1 MANFAFGGT
10 AEVALP
16 ALAHASYGAAG
27 YGALIAA
34 LSLGALAGT
43 LVAARATGLR
53 KPAVVAFCVYLAAGI
68 AICFV
73 PYLGG
78 LPGAAAA
85 MAAFGVCNSF
95 GNILLV
101 TLLQQWAPP
110 RLLGR
115 IMSLIMLAALGTF
128 PASVAVAGVLI
139 HHLGPEI
146 FFPVA
151 GIVLVAT
158 VLAALTQQAIRDFGA
173 TPAPEAAPAPLADD
187 TASARPG
194 PESSA

>member
-1 MANFAFGGT
+1 
-10 AEVALP
+10 
-16 ALAHASYGAAG
+16 
-27 YGALIAA
+27 
-34 LSLGALAGT
+34 
-43 LVAARATGLR
+43 
-53 KPAVVAFCVYLAAGI
+53 VYLAEGI

-85 MAAFGVCNSF
+85 IAVLGLCGSF

-101 TLLQQWAPP
+101 TLLQRWAPA

-115 IMSLIMLAALGTF
+115 IMSLIMLAAMGTF

-151 GIVLVAT
+151 GIVLVGT
-158 VLAALTQQAIRDFGA
+158 VLAALTQQAIRDFGT
-173 TPAPEAAPAPLADD
+173 TPAPGPAESPA
-187 TASARPG
+187 TGPAESPATGPAESPATGPAESPATGSA
-194 PESSA
+194 ESP